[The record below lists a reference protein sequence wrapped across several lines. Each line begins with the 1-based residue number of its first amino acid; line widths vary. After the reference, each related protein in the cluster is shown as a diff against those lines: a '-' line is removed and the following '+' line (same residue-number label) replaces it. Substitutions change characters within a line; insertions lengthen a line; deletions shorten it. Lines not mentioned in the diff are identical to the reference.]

1 MSRVIYFVWLDGQLG
16 DLHAYSSDKRCQC
29 IHSFEIGLVL
39 FVVVI
44 PVRVT
49 SVAIAMVVV
58 LLFYEVLKDEKLSAF
73 GHIERLKP
81 DVFVKHFEAPL
92 FVHFLFG

>member
-1 MSRVIYFVWLDGQLG
+1 MSVEQEWELAAVLVCPVCAIVV
-16 DLHAYSSDKRCQC
+16 C

-92 FVHFLFG
+92 FVHLLFG